1 MFIQYY
7 HYGFTN
13 NRLFFYFYDYLLLDK
28 GIVLFPFDYENIFV
42 NVGIWLLIL
51 MIILQVFEPIV
62 LIH

>member
-1 MFIQYY
+1 M
-7 HYGFTN
+7 
-13 NRLFFYFYDYLLLDK
+13 K
-28 GIVLFPFDYENIFV
+28 NIFV